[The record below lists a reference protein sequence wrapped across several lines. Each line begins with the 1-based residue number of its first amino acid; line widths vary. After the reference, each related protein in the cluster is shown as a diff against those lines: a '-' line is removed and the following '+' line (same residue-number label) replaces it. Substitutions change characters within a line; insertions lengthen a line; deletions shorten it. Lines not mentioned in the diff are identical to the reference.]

1 MPFYQRRKR
10 RDLPVAADSPGRH
23 RRPGRHHS
31 TAAAWPPAQQP
42 AEKELPYS
50 AKDRDRLQAA
60 IELGDRYGST
70 WVVAALSDCWR
81 AWRREGGGYPVAA
94 LTPEQLEERIKEF
107 DRLIEQDRI
116 VRCYMPDVP
125 QTAPPARQFGR
136 ALAEPADDAAPASAA
151 SPPVPK
157 GRPPRGGSS

>member
-1 MPFYQRRKR
+1 MPFYPRRKR
-10 RDLPVAADSPGRH
+10 RGLPAAADSPGRH

-31 TAAAWPPAQQP
+31 ATPPWPPAQQP

-70 WVVAALSDCWR
+70 WVVAALPDCWR
-81 AWRREGGGYPVAA
+81 AWRREGGGYPVVA
-94 LTPEQLEERIKEF
+94 LTPGQLEERIKEF
-107 DRLIEQDRI
+107 DRLLEQDRI
-116 VRCYMPDVP
+116 VRQYVPDL
-125 QTAPPARQFGR
+125 QTAPPTRQFGR
-136 ALAEPADDAAPASAA
+136 SLAEPADDAAPASAA
-151 SPPVPK
+151 SPSVPR